1 MKRIAI
7 IGGGVSGLSAAFALE
22 QRRRQGASLEYAL
35 FESGPRFGGVI
46 QTKRVEDC
54 VIEAGPD
61 SFLTEKPWAADL
73 CRELGLGDQLI
84 GSNDAERKTYI
95 LVNSR
100 LVPLPDGLMFMVPT
114 KLLPA
119 FSSPLFSWRTKL
131 RMLREWFY
139 RYTPS
144 SSESTV
150 AEFVSRHYGRE
161 MVDRV
166 ADPLL
171 AGVYGG
177 SADELSV
184 AAVLP
189 RFVEMEAQHGSLT
202 RGMLASRT
210 KRHGTVSQPLFT
222 SPKNGMQQMVDA
234 LLTQIPESARRINT
248 PIAAV
253 KPEFR
258 KWLAMNS
265 GRTEEFDAV
274 VMAVPAYEVARLIGG
289 AAPQLAS
296 DLGAIRYSSSVIAV
310 FGYDNKGRAALPPGF
325 GFLVPRKENRRILA
339 ATFVHNKFSHRA
351 PEDRAVVRCFLGG
364 TRDEGALQ
372 LSDDEIQLTV
382 RQELRELLGIAAEPV
397 FSRTYKWK
405 NAMAQYGVGHGARV
419 ARLRALVAAMP
430 GLALAGNAYSGIGIP
445 DCVRSGRE
453 AASKVLAD
461 IGVDQSERR
470 AAP

>member
-1 MKRIAI
+1 M
-7 IGGGVSGLSAAFALE
+7 
-22 QRRRQGASLEYAL
+22 
-35 FESGPRFGGVI
+35 
-46 QTKRVEDC
+46 
-54 VIEAGPD
+54 
-61 SFLTEKPWAADL
+61 
-73 CRELGLGDQLI
+73 
-84 GSNDAERKTYI
+84 
-95 LVNSR
+95 
-100 LVPLPDGLMFMVPT
+100 PLPDGLMFMVPT

-119 FSSPLFSWRTKL
+119 FSSPLFSWRAKL

-139 RYTPS
+139 RHTPS

-150 AEFVSRHYGRE
+150 AEFVVRHYGRE

-210 KRHGTVSQPLFT
+210 KRQGTVSQPLFT
-222 SPKNGMQQMVDA
+222 SLRNGMQQLVDA
-234 LLTQIPESARRINT
+234 LLAQIPESVRRLNA
-248 PIAAV
+248 PIGAV

-265 GRTEEFDAV
+265 GRTEEFDAI
-274 VMAVPAYEVARLIGG
+274 VMAIPAYETARLIGG

-296 DLGAIRYSSSVIAV
+296 DLGAIRYSSSLIAV
-310 FGYDNKGRAALPPGF
+310 SGYDGKVRAALPPGF
-325 GFLVPRKENRRILA
+325 GFLVPRKENRRIVA
-339 ATFVHNKFSHRA
+339 ATFVHNKFAHRA
-351 PEDRAVVRCFLGG
+351 PEDRALVRCFLGG
-364 TRDEGALQ
+364 TRDEDALQ
-372 LSDDEIQLTV
+372 LSDDEIKLTV
-382 RQELRELLGIAAEPV
+382 RQELKELLGSAAEPV
-397 FSRTYKWK
+397 FVRTYKWK

-419 ARLRALVAAMP
+419 ARIRNLVAAMP

-453 AASKVLAD
+453 AATKVMAD
-461 IGVDQSERR
+461 LSID
-470 AAP
+470 

>member
-1 MKRIAI
+1 
-7 IGGGVSGLSAAFALE
+7 
-22 QRRRQGASLEYAL
+22 
-35 FESGPRFGGVI
+35 
-46 QTKRVEDC
+46 
-54 VIEAGPD
+54 
-61 SFLTEKPWAADL
+61 
-73 CRELGLGDQLI
+73 
-84 GSNDAERKTYI
+84 
-95 LVNSR
+95 
-100 LVPLPDGLMFMVPT
+100 MFMVPT
-114 KLLPA
+114 RLLPA

-131 RMLREWFY
+131 RMVREWFY

-144 SSESTV
+144 ASESTV
-150 AEFVSRHYGRE
+150 ADFVRRHYGRE

-202 RGMLASRT
+202 RGMLASKA
-210 KRHGTVSQPLFT
+210 KREGSASPSLFT
-222 SPKNGMQQMVDA
+222 SLKNGMHQMVDA
-234 LLTQIPESARRINT
+234 LLAQIPESARRVDT
-248 PIAAV
+248 PIEAV
-253 KPEFR
+253 KPELR

-274 VMAVPAYEVARLIGG
+274 IMALPSHVSARLIGG

-310 FGYDNKGRAALPPGF
+310 FGYDNKVRAALPPGF
-325 GFLVPRKENRRILA
+325 GFLVPSAENRRILA
-339 ATFVHNKFSHRA
+339 ATFAHNKFTNRA

-372 LSDDEIQLTV
+372 PSDNEIQLMV
-382 RQELRELLGIAAEPV
+382 RQELKELLGITVEPL
-397 FSRTYKWK
+397 FARTYRWK
-405 NAMAQYGVGHGARV
+405 SAMAQYEVGHIARV
-419 ARLRALVAAMP
+419 ARIRDLVSALP

-445 DCVRSGRE
+445 DCVRSGSD
-453 AASKVLAD
+453 AATKVVAD
-461 IGVDQSERR
+461 LRISDQRG
-470 AAP
+470 